1 MHSQGSNRNQLARSL
16 VILIAA
22 AGGSYWAGTQTSHWW
37 EQDTKALA
45 VTPTAHF
52 HKLDRF
58 VISIPGEQYQHYV
71 QLELAIKSNS
81 AEFGEVLTQAEPLV
95 RNGLMHLFSKKHYE
109 ELSQLQDLNGL
120 QNEVKV
126 LLADTLSRN
135 GYPDQID
142 DVLFTR
148 LVVQ

>member
-1 MHSQGSNRNQLARSL
+1 MQSQGSNRKQWGRSL
-16 VILIAA
+16 ILLAA
-22 AGGSYWAGTQTSHWW
+22 VSGLSYWGGTQTADYWSKDS
-37 EQDTKALA
+37 QAQTLL
-45 VTPTAHF
+45 PTAHF

-58 VISIPGEQYQHYV
+58 VISVPGEQFQHYV
-71 QLELAIKSNS
+71 QLELAIKSQS
-81 AEFGEVLTQAEPLV
+81 AQFGEVLEQAEPLV
-95 RNGLMHLFSKKHYE
+95 RNGLMHLFSKKQYE
-109 ELSQLQDLNGL
+109 ELSQLEDLNGL

>member
-1 MHSQGSNRNQLARSL
+1 MHSQGSNRKQLTRSL
-16 VILIAA
+16 VILAA
-22 AGGSYWAGTQTSHWW
+22 VAGGSYWAGTQTAQWW
-37 EQDTKALA
+37 QQDDQRTAM
-45 VTPTAHF
+45 TPAAHF

-71 QLELAIKSNS
+71 QLELAIKSES
-81 AEFGEVLTQAEPLV
+81 AEFSDVLTQAEPLV

-126 LLADTLSRN
+126 LLADTLQRN
-135 GYPDQID
+135 GYPNQID
-142 DVLFTR
+142 EVLFTR